1 MPKISQQDTQV
12 QAALTKLC
20 DSLDANEPRCATHI
34 SLPQDKSRWK
44 SEGYLGA
51 QSWGSGPTRTSWVL
65 SGGVGVLWTRGGA
78 GARAWAPRALELTR
92 EPVSALNEA
101 ESTMGVPQSSPQAWT

>member
-1 MPKISQQDTQV
+1 MPEIPQQDTQV
-12 QAALTKLC
+12 QTALTKLC
-20 DSLDANEPRCATHI
+20 DSLDPRCATHI

-51 QSWGSGPTRTSWVL
+51 QSWGSGPTRASWVL
-65 SGGVGVLWTRGGA
+65 SGGVGVLWTHGG
-78 GARAWAPRALELTR
+78 GRARAWAPRALELTR

-101 ESTMGVPQSSPQAWT
+101 ESAMGVPQSSPQAWA